1 MNILSY
7 AVSDIINYPN
17 SVHFENVL
25 MPEEIAYSDI
35 TPQQYNYNPYRVI
48 PAELDGEGTHI
59 LQYPTQYS
67 DFTCAIQFTSN

>member
-25 MPEEIAYSDI
+25 MPEEVAYSDI
-35 TPQQYNYNPYRVI
+35 TP
-48 PAELDGEGTHI
+48 
-59 LQYPTQYS
+59 
-67 DFTCAIQFTSN
+67 